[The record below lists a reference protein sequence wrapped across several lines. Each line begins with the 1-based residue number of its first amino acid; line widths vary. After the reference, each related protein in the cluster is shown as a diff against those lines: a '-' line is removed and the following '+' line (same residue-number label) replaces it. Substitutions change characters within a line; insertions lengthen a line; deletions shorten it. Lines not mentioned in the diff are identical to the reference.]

1 MFQIPTRETIGVQL
15 LDGGIVNE
23 IPVGQKLDFHVL
35 DALGRRLLES
45 QLGAFEDKLV
55 VLVMAVHEHDLA
67 SAVLDEAIAD
77 IAGQRDDRSTRQ
89 RSRARQVEPA
99 AAALLGT
106 IAEIDGRA
114 HDTLERAV
122 RIGRE
127 RLSGRAGHGL
137 GKSGVH
143 AHGHMAAML
152 FERTNGDEDDGILR
166 ELLAVGKGVHLFHE
180 YRVFHSHSLKA
191 GAFPPK
197 KTHLASA

>member
-1 MFQIPTRETIGVQL
+1 MLQIPAREAIGIKL
-15 LDGGIVNE
+15 LDGGIVNK
-23 IPVGQKLDFHVL
+23 IPVGQKLNLYVP
-35 DALGRRLLES
+35 DAFGRRLLES

-55 VLVMAVHEHDLA
+55 VLVMSVHEHDLA
-67 SAVLDEAIAD
+67 GAVLDKAIAD
-77 IAGQRDDRSTRQ
+77 IAGQRDDRGARQ

-114 HDTLERAV
+114 HDALKRAV

-127 RLSGRAGHGL
+127 RLGGRASHGL

-152 FERTNGDEDDGILR
+152 LERTDGDEDDGILR
-166 ELLAVGKGVHLFHE
+166 ELLAVGEGVHLFHE
-180 YRVFHSHSLKA
+180 HRVFHSHSLKA